1 MRECWVIEEHDT
13 EMDEWLTVE
22 AHERRYDAETHL
34 RRWVRDYKHRVVRY
48 VPEPGEEWVDAL
60 KWKLAALLKDRTRRD
75 IRARV
80 RNGETAQSVAEDFGV
95 PVQFV
100 EVVATRQMFEDA
112 PPQEDREP

>member
-1 MRECWVIEEHDT
+1 MRECWVIEEQNDNGAWYVIFCGGKIT
-13 EMDEWLTVE
+13 
-22 AHERRYDAETHL
+22 AEEEL
-34 RRWVRDYKHRVVRY
+34 ARWPSTPENPKRLVRY

-80 RNGETAQSVAEDFGV
+80 RSGETAQSVAEDFGV

-112 PPQEDREP
+112 PPQEDRP